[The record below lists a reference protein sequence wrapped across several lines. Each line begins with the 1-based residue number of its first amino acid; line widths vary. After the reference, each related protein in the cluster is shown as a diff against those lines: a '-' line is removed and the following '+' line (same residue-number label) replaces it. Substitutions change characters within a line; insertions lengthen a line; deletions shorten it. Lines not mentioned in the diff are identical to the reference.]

1 MVYATSTKDV
11 ADLVKFTRDN
21 SLDVAVCGAGHS
33 PSGASSTDGGVCID
47 LSKMRAISVDTNS
60 NHITVQGGAVLQ
72 DVYIAVEKYGLALVG
87 GICSNVGIG
96 GFALMGGYGWLT
108 GAHGLAVDNIVQAEI
123 VLADGSIV
131 TASSSENPDLYWAIR
146 GAGPC
151 FGIATSIV
159 FQGFVQGLVWSGELT
174 FPPSALRALVEF
186 ANHVLEVSK
195 GESSMV
201 MIQGQLPGST
211 EPLVVAQVF
220 YDGTEN
226 EAKNF
231 FAPLLK
237 LGPIEDSTKMMPF
250 SQTTGGGDDVPPG
263 FGKETGGGIM
273 EPIDAGFVESL
284 YEDYMAFIK
293 NVPDAS
299 GTLIA
304 YEIHPTHGTLLHSQD
319 ETAFP
324 NRGTFGN
331 VVIYAAYTKD
341 ENALACEKW
350 CRKMHDKIHN
360 EFERRK
366 ELDGVD
372 DTTMTG
378 VGEYINYDGEP
389 HFHFYTSMNTC
400 VLIFNRSW

>member
-1 MVYATSTKDV
+1 MVYATSTNDV
-11 ADLVKFTRDN
+11 AKLVKFSRDN
-21 SLDVAVCGAGHS
+21 SLDLAVCGAGHS
-33 PSGASSTDGGVCID
+33 PIGASSTDGGMCID
-47 LSKMRAISVDTNS
+47 LSKMQAISVDTNT

-72 DVYIAVEKYGLALVG
+72 DIYIAVEKYGLAFVG
-87 GICSNVGIG
+87 GICGNVGIG
-96 GFALMGGYGWLT
+96 GFGLMGGYGWLT

-131 TASSSENPDLYWAIR
+131 TASNYENPDLYWAIR

-159 FQGFVQGLVWSGELT
+159 FQGFVQGPVWSGELS

-201 MIQGQLPGST
+201 IIQGLKPGST
-211 EPLVVAQVF
+211 EPLIVAQVF
-220 YDGTEN
+220 YDGTES
-226 EAKNF
+226 EAKKF
-231 FAPLLK
+231 FGPLLK
-237 LGPIEDSTKMMPF
+237 LGPIEDSTMMMPF
-250 SQTTGGGDDVPPG
+250 SQTIGSGDIPPG
-263 FGKETGGGIM
+263 FGKATGGGIM
-273 EPIDAGFVESL
+273 EPIDSGFVESL

-299 GTLIA
+299 GSLIA
-304 YEIHPTHGTLLHSQD
+304 YEIYSSYGTLLHSQN

-341 ENALACEKW
+341 VSAPACEEW
-350 CRKMHDKIHN
+350 CRKIHDKIHN

-366 ELDGVD
+366 ELDDVD
-372 DTTMTG
+372 DTTKTG
-378 VGEYINYDGEP
+378 VGEYINNDGESYVR
-389 HFHFYTSMNTC
+389 FYTSMDT
-400 VLIFNRSW
+400 LY

>member
-1 MVYATSTKDV
+1 VVYATSTKDV
-11 ADLVKFTRDN
+11 ASLVEFTRAN

-33 PSGASSTDGGVCID
+33 RIGASSTNGGVCID
-47 LSKMRAISVDTNS
+47 LSKMQAISVDTNT

-72 DVYIAVEKYGLALVG
+72 DVYMAVEKYGLALVG
-87 GICSNVGIG
+87 GLCGNVGIG

-123 VLADGSIV
+123 VLADGSVVI
-131 TASSSENPDLYWAIR
+131 ASRSENPDLYWAIR

-159 FQGFVQGLVWSGELT
+159 FQGFVQGPVWSGELT
-174 FPPSALRALVEF
+174 FSPAALGALVGF
-186 ANHVLEVSK
+186 ANHVLSVSK

-211 EPLVVAQVF
+211 KPLVIVEVF
-220 YDGTEN
+220 YNGTED
-226 EAKNF
+226 EARGF

-237 LGPIEDSTKMMPF
+237 LGPIKDSTKMMPF
-250 SQTTGGGDDVPPG
+250 SQTTGGGDDIPPG
-263 FGKETGGGIM
+263 FGKGTGGGIM
-273 EPIDAGFVESL
+273 EPIDADFVESL
-284 YEDYMAFIK
+284 YEDYVTFIK

-299 GTLIA
+299 ESLIA
-304 YEIHPTHGTLLHSQD
+304 YEIHPTYGTLLHSQN

-341 ENALACEKW
+341 ESAPACEEW

-366 ELDGVD
+366 EVDGVD
-372 DTTMTG
+372 DTTKTG
-378 VGEYINYDGEP
+378 VGEYINYDGKRYLL
-389 HFHFYTSMNTC
+389 FIL
-400 VLIFNRSW
+400 V